1 MLADRGEGM
10 TIRVLVAD
18 DQPLVRAG
26 LMALLDAA
34 PGIDVVGGAANGV
47 DAVAM
52 VTTSRPDVVLMD
64 VRMPGLDGISATRQ
78 ILSRDDERPPRIIIL
93 TTFDVSEYVY
103 TSLRE
108 GAAGFLLKDTPADRI
123 IAAVH
128 SVAAGDV
135 LLSPRITRRLIETFA
150 QYHRPSKYRHDHI
163 AALTSRETE
172 VLHLVGHGLSNTEIA
187 DRLTLS
193 AETVK
198 THVKRIMGK
207 LELSS
212 RAQAV
217 VAAYESGL
225 VVPSAE

>member
-1 MLADRGEGM
+1 M
-10 TIRVLVAD
+10 TIRVVVAD

-26 LMALLDAA
+26 LAGLLKAA
-34 PGIDVVGGAANGV
+34 PGIEVVAEAANGV
-47 DAVAM
+47 DAVASA
-52 VTTSRPDVVLMD
+52 TATRPDVVLMD
-64 VRMPGLDGISATRQ
+64 VRMPELDGISATRR
-78 ILSRDDERPPRIIIL
+78 ILSQAPGRPPRIIIL
-93 TTFDVSEYVY
+93 TTFDISEYVY

-128 SVAAGDV
+128 AVAAGDV
-135 LLSPRITRRLIETFA
+135 LLSPRITRRLIESFA
-150 QYHRPSKYRHDHI
+150 RHHRPAGSGSADLG
-163 AALTSRETE
+163 ALTGRETE
-172 VLHLVGHGLSNTEIA
+172 VLHLVGYGLSNTEIA
-187 DRLTLS
+187 ERLTLS

-207 LELSS
+207 LRVTS

-225 VVPSAE
+225 VVPSSAE

>member
-1 MLADRGEGM
+1 M

-26 LMALLDAA
+26 LVALLKAA
-34 PGIDVVGGAANGV
+34 PGIEVIADAANGV
-47 DAVAM
+47 EAVSRAVA
-52 VTTSRPDVVLMD
+52 SRPDVVLMD
-64 VRMPGLDGISATRQ
+64 VRMPDLDGISATRQ
-78 ILSRDDERPPRIIIL
+78 ILARNDGQPPRIIIL

-150 QYHRPSKYRHDHI
+150 QHHRPSKYRRDHLGS
-163 AALTSRETE
+163 LTGRETE
-172 VLHLVGHGLSNTEIA
+172 VLHLVGHGLSNAEIA
-187 DRLTLS
+187 ERLTLS

-207 LELSS
+207 LELST